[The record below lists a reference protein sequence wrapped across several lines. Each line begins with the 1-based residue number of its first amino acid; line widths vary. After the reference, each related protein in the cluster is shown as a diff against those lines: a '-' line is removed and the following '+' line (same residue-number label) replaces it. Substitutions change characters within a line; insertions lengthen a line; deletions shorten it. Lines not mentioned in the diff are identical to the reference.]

1 MLQVW
6 PSVHLG
12 SCVMTQRQLFSL
24 PYHLAYC
31 LMSNIQPPCLTVLS
45 APTSAGHTTLDQ
57 APRIQAAID
66 PDLQDQ
72 TGALLHLCMSGV
84 TGSCQLFSWDG
95 DFFFRPRIHMVNGS
109 WRPDRPLV
117 TF

>member
-1 MLQVW
+1 
-6 PSVHLG
+6 
-12 SCVMTQRQLFSL
+12 
-24 PYHLAYC
+24 
-31 LMSNIQPPCLTVLS
+31 MSNIQPPTVLS

-95 DFFFRPRIHMVNGS
+95 DFFPSTDTYGQWFLA
-109 WRPDRPLV
+109 RPDRPLV